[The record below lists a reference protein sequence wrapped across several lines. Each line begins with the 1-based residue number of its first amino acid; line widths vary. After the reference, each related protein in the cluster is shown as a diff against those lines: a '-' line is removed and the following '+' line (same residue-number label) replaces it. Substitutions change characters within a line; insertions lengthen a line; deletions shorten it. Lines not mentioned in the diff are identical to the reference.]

1 MDEPVGLT
9 PEVFDFKIG
18 SIGKQPLAPART
30 RLMVVDR
37 RSGRIE
43 HHPFWALPDLLA
55 GTEVWANQSLGK
67 HPYFQ
72 QQAFYGCISGSYLP
86 PTAGIPITPAM
97 AERLRLR
104 LLTLHTHCPSK
115 QDDPRSCFTAGRTG
129 REWYS
134 IPSVPSNPVSAV
146 GTTVVKAL
154 ETWGRTGELTGWS
167 DLFVA
172 PPFDF
177 KVVTKFLTNF
187 HWPMESLLAL
197 TCAFGGA
204 DVIREAHEVA
214 VREGYLFSDYG
225 DRLLVI

>member
-1 MDEPVGLT
+1 MGVKPG
-9 PEVFDFKIG
+9 DFKFAFG
-18 SIGKQPLAPART
+18 RVGKQPLDPGRT
-30 RLMVVDR
+30 RLMVADR
-37 RSGRIE
+37 HTGRIE
-43 HHPFWALPDLLA
+43 HHPFAALPDLLA
-55 GTEVWANQSLGK
+55 GVEVWANDSLGK

-72 QQAFYGCISGSYLP
+72 QQAFYSCKSGSYLP

-97 AERLRLR
+97 AKRLNLH
-104 LLTLHTHCPSK
+104 LLTLHTYCPSK
-115 QDDPRSCFTAGRTG
+115 QEDPWSCYTAARTG
-129 REWYS
+129 REWYA
-134 IPSVPSNPVSAV
+134 IPRAPSNPVAAV

-154 ETWGRTGELTGWS
+154 ETWARSGELEGWS

-177 KVVTKFLTNF
+177 KVVGKFLTNF
-187 HWPMESLLAL
+187 HWPGEPLLAL